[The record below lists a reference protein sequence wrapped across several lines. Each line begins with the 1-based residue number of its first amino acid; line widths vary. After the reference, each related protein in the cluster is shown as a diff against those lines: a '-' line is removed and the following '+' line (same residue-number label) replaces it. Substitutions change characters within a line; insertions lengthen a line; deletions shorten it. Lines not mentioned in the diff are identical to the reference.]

1 MTIRNEKIINKL
13 KKAKPIHQTSSKL
26 NDSVVITADE
36 WRDELGVSSSNKE
49 IVQKVLHKSASFIGC
64 CLIINTFS
72 LYFFDLGIDT
82 SDFDFM
88 FFLFS
93 VIAIYTAGDIL
104 LQLQIKKV
112 FESKM
117 EFDSKI
123 EALLT
128 RKIFNGWYLKFIW
141 IGIFIATV
149 GFLFSFT
156 SLVFNDFDLDSNYFN
171 STLLFFVLA
180 SSLIGLIKIGETFTF
195 VVFFILSG
203 ISYTVTNWLFDEYHV
218 NEYHSTLY
226 SFIAEEVLGFEQKQP
241 QYYEQIEQPNTPI
254 VDEDQGDED
263 DNDGSPNLEYLPKT
277 LENHQ
282 KN

>member
-13 KKAKPIHQTSSKL
+13 KKSKTNQQTPSEL

-49 IVQKVLHKSASFIGC
+49 IVQKVLHKSAAFIGC
-64 CLIINTFS
+64 CLIINTFA

-93 VIAIYTAGDIL
+93 VIAIYTAGDVL

-112 FESKM
+112 FESDM
-117 EFDSKI
+117 DFDNKI
-123 EALLT
+123 EALMT
-128 RKIFNGWYLKFIW
+128 RKIFIGWHLKLIW
-141 IGIFIATV
+141 LGIFIATV
-149 GFLFSFT
+149 GFLFSFI

-218 NEYHSTLY
+218 NEYHHSLY
-226 SFIAEEVLGFEQKQP
+226 SFIAEEVLGFEQEEP
-241 QYYEQIEQPNTPI
+241 EYYEKIEQPNTPTL
-254 VDEDQGDED
+254 DEED
-263 DNDGSPNLEYLPKT
+263 VNDSTEPTHLEYLPKM
-277 LENHQ
+277 LENPQ